1 MKSLAQKLTEKIRF
15 FVKLMY
21 VTICD
26 LNGQRRSQVMARNE
40 SLYVTSHVKMS
51 PMLANIKSELI
62 PYLERVCFQ
71 LSNDVSFM
79 FLGGFTHE

>member
-1 MKSLAQKLTEKIRF
+1 MLKNYQETYKHKMPTQAE
-15 FVKLMY
+15 VKCLK
-21 VTICD
+21 TF
-26 LNGQRRSQVMARNE
+26 NQ
-40 SLYVTSHVKMS
+40 YVTSHVKMS

-79 FLGGFTHE
+79 FLGGFTHK

>member
-1 MKSLAQKLTEKIRF
+1 MPILIF
-15 FVKLMY
+15 FG
-21 VTICD
+21 TIELVGRPTTQTQTLYCFHAYPD
-26 LNGQRRSQVMARNE
+26 IT
-40 SLYVTSHVKMS
+40 YVTSHVKMS

-62 PYLERVCFQ
+62 PYLERVSFQ

>member
-1 MKSLAQKLTEKIRF
+1 MVNSISCNQYILAFIF
-15 FVKLMY
+15 SGY
-21 VTICD
+21 
-26 LNGQRRSQVMARNE
+26 
-40 SLYVTSHVKMS
+40 LYVTSHVKMS

-79 FLGGFTHE
+79 FLGIFTHE